1 MLQAVISHIIFNHN
15 ITSVDLIIGFERRHN
30 KHFKNLQKNSCE
42 FYTCYMY
49 AKYST
54 IKHSLIFNNM
64 HRSYNNNNHNKT
76 SNNILCRFHF
86 NNVLNIIDMA

>member
-1 MLQAVISHIIFNHN
+1 
-15 ITSVDLIIGFERRHN
+15 
-30 KHFKNLQKNSCE
+30 
-42 FYTCYMY
+42 MY

-54 IKHSLIFNNM
+54 IEHSIIFNNM
-64 HRSYNNNNHNKT
+64 HSSYDNNNHIKT